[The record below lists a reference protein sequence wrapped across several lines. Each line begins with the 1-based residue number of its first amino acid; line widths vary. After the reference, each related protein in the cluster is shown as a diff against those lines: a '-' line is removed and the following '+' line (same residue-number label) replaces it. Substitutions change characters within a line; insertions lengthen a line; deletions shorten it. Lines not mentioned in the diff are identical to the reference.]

1 MELDK
6 RQAAD
11 SGEGCLVGVIRVPV
25 KIVALIVV
33 LPVRVVWDLLV
44 AFGQAVRRHV
54 LGPLSVYVVQP
65 ALRAAGLVLTVL
77 LKLVFVWP
85 WVGSWR
91 FVLEPLHLH
100 VLAPGGRLLY
110 AYLLRPLGEALARIG
125 RGGMRYLL
133 APLAK
138 GVAWTGWA
146 LCMIL
151 FVWPWVGLW
160 RYVLAPVGRGLL
172 WLAGVVHRYVLTP
185 VGQALLW
192 LGGAG
197 YRYVLSP
204 VGQALVWL
212 GGAFH
217 QYVLTPVGRA
227 LVWLGGAFHRYV
239 LTPVGRALVWLGG
252 VAYRYVLTPVG
263 QVLVWAWHVAGRILR
278 AVWRA
283 VRLVGR
289 VVVGWPVAQVYRH
302 VLTPVGHVVREV
314 WRTVRTTVRQARAD
328 VRKAL
333 FGGPGRE
340 PVRSR
345 ARTLGS
351 TTAVSNTPAP
361 ESPLPQRQG

>member
-1 MELDK
+1 M
-6 RQAAD
+6 
-11 SGEGCLVGVIRVPV
+11 GVIRVPV

-44 AFGQAVRRHV
+44 AFGRAVHRHV
-54 LGPLSVYVVQP
+54 LGPFSVYVLQP
-65 ALRAAGLVLTVL
+65 VLRATGWVLTVL

-91 FVLEPLHLH
+91 FVLEPLYVHL
-100 VLAPGGRLLY
+100 LAPGGRLLY
-110 AYLLRPLGEALARIG
+110 AYLLRPLGEALSWIG

-138 GVAWTGWA
+138 GVAWAAWA
-146 LCMIL
+146 LGMAL

-172 WLAGVVHRYVLTP
+172 WLAGLVL
-185 VGQALLW
+185 
-192 LGGAG
+192 
-197 YRYVLSP
+197 
-204 VGQALVWL
+204 
-212 GGAFH
+212 
-217 QYVLTPVGRA
+217 
-227 LVWLGGAFHRYV
+227 RYV
-239 LTPVGRALVWLGG
+239 LTPVGRACAWSGAVVWRYLLRPVGFG
-252 VAYRYVLTPVG
+252 AYRYVLAPLG
-263 QVLVWAWHVAGRILR
+263 QALVWAWHVAGRIVR

-283 VRLVGR
+283 VRLVGW
-289 VVVGWPVAQVYRH
+289 VLVGWPVSQVYRH

-314 WRTVRTTVRQARAD
+314 WRTVRSTVREVRAE
-328 VRKAL
+328 VRKVL

-351 TTAVSNTPAP
+351 TTAVDNTPAP
-361 ESPLPQRQG
+361 ESALPQRQG